1 MLTSQIMT
9 GILALRKDTLKHILV
24 SMNEFCSIMTDS
36 IIIITII
43 IKIHYAGHFAF
54 VSLCYN
60 STSGIVY

>member
-1 MLTSQIMT
+1 
-9 GILALRKDTLKHILV
+9 
-24 SMNEFCSIMTDS
+24 MNEFCSIMTDS

-60 STSGIVY
+60 STSGIFSYWPIYSSGKTG